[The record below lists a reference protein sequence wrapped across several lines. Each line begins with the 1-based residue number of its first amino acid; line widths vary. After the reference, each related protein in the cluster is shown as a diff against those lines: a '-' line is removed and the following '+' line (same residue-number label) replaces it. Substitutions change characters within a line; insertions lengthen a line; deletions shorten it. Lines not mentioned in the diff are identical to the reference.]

1 VGKARFRRRRHDRR
15 SSGERHP
22 PPVVDSAILDPAA
35 TPTAVTDQMRA
46 ACLIGHGGP
55 ECIVVRPT
63 PKPARKPGEAFV
75 RIRAGGLNRV
85 DLSLGMSGA
94 RLARA
99 AALELKRQGGRYGL
113 ATMCVGVGQGV
124 AMAIERVSL

>member
-1 VGKARFRRRRHDRR
+1 MGKARFRRRRHDRR
-15 SSGERHP
+15 CSGERHP
-22 PPVVDSAILDPAA
+22 PPFVDSAILDPAA

-85 DLSLGMSGA
+85 DLYMRDSGA
-94 RLARA
+94 GITHSLPMI
-99 AALELKRQGGRYGL
+99 LGL
-113 ATMCVGVGQGV
+113 DG
-124 AMAIERVSL
+124 S